1 MELAE
6 LDRKAERLAKAELA
20 ALQAQISPHFVYNT
34 LNTIAAFIRTEP
46 ETRAPAASA
55 ILPIS
60 CAARSGRKGEFS
72 PFAQELE
79 YVHQYLTFEKARF
92 GERLDVVYRVDP
104 EILSTVVP
112 VLVLQPLVENAVR
125 HGISRKVGSGRVDD
139 RREDRGNECRICV
152 DDDGMGMDGR
162 GDAPDPPRPRRDA
175 FGVGLVN
182 VNERL
187 RSVYGPEHGLEIV
200 SRHGEGRAS
209 ASASRST
216 RRHGSPVLHQNR
228 VLCVGRSQRIANHR
242 GSSDQGSMP

>member
-1 MELAE
+1 MSRQMELAE
-6 LDRKAERLAKAELA
+6 LDRKTERLAKAELA

-46 ETRAPAASA
+46 ET
-55 ILPIS
+55 
-60 CAARSGRKGEFS
+60 ARQLLSDFADFLRRTFRPKGEFT

-125 HGISRKVGSGRVDD
+125 HGISRKIGAGRVTIAA
-139 RREDRGNECRICV
+139 EDRGNECRISV
-152 DDDGMGMDGR
+152 DDDGVGMEGEVVR
-162 GDAPDPPRPRRDA
+162 QVFHRPRRDA
-175 FGVGLVN
+175 FGVGLIN

-187 RSVYGPEHGLEIV
+187 RSVYGPEHGLEIA
-200 SRHGEGRAS
+200 SRPGEG
-209 ASASRST
+209 T
-216 RRHGSPVLHQNR
+216 RVSFSVPKYKAG
-228 VLCVGRSQRIANHR
+228 VGV
-242 GSSDQGSMP
+242 